1 MTDSATLVSI
11 VVPAYNEA
19 GALQAGVEHVLAAA
33 GRTEHADFEVV
44 VIDDGSRD
52 GTTEVLRGLAA
63 RDARVRPLYFTR
75 NFGKEAAI
83 VAGLDHASGDAV
95 IVMDADL
102 QHPPELIP
110 RMVELWRQGIPV
122 VEAVKRERGDAGPA
136 GGLAARVFYGLF
148 RRLSGLDIAV
158 HSDYKLLDRSVVEH
172 LRALPERRRFFR
184 GLVAW
189 MGYPSARIP
198 FDVPPRSG
206 GESSWSTRR
215 LLRYAVDNLTSF
227 SALPLA
233 LIGWIG
239 AVVLSIGAVTGAI
252 ALYQKLAGIA
262 LDGFTTVI
270 ILLVLASGA
279 LMLSLGIIGVY
290 LARIYEELKG
300 RPLYVLR
307 DQPARQPGP
316 EEGT

>member
-1 MTDSATLVSI
+1 MARITLVI
-11 VVPAYNEA
+11 PAYNEA
-19 GALQAGVEHVLAAA
+19 DHIVANVGRIHEVAG
-33 GRTEHADFEVV
+33 GTADVRWETIIV
-44 VIDDGSRD
+44 DDGSAD
-52 GTTEVLRGLAA
+52 GTA
-63 RDARVRPLYFTR
+63 DAVRRLTAENGDVRLLSLTR

-122 VEAVKRERGDAGPA
+122 VEAVKRERGDAGPG